1 MTVGWFE
8 GADIAFKLQYR
19 LLNSF
24 VDTIGNVLYCVYA
37 KYFDRK
43 WLSLLFLFQLGN
55 PLEPCHIHVRKHGA
69 LAKYWIG
76 EKVILADNIG
86 FSAKV
91 FDCTVLLE
99 RLSKGYMTETTHTP
113 YL

>member
-8 GADIAFKLQYR
+8 GADIAFKLQYK

-43 WLSLLFLFQLGN
+43 WLSLLFLFQL
-55 PLEPCHIHVRKHGA
+55 RK
-69 LAKYWIG
+69 
-76 EKVILADNIG
+76 
-86 FSAKV
+86 S
-91 FDCTVLLE
+91 
-99 RLSKGYMTETTHTP
+99 S
-113 YL
+113 